1 MEIIAI
7 KDLSI
12 LIKRSSRR
20 KTVELSVERDGEV
33 ILYAP
38 ENVSREKLECL
49 VLEKMLWIYRQLGR
63 KAEELHNLPEK
74 EFVSGEGFYY
84 RGRKY
89 KLKLVDEVVPGQN
102 SEDLLRWQNGRF
114 LLPRSLAIKGKE
126 AFIAWYSK
134 HAGDWIPSRVQLLQ
148 GRVGVTPAS
157 INIRDLGFRWGS
169 CSQSNKLFF
178 HWRLMLLPIE
188 QIDYLILHELVHLLE
203 HNHSQEFYKQLRC
216 VVPEYELHEEW
227 LRRNG
232 DRYNL

>member
-1 MEIIAI
+1 MEILAI
-7 KDLSI
+7 KDLPI

-20 KTVELSVERDGEV
+20 KTVELSVERSGEV

-38 ENVSREKLECL
+38 ESADLEQLKHL
-49 VLEKMLWIYRQLGR
+49 VLEKILWIYRQLAR
-63 KAEELHNLPEK
+63 KKEELHNLPAK

-89 KLKLVDEVVPGQN
+89 KLKLVDEALPGEN
-102 SEDLLRWQNGRF
+102 SEGLLRWQNGRF
-114 LLPRSLAIKGKE
+114 LLPRSQASKGRE
-126 AFIAWYSK
+126 AFIAWYSQ

-157 INIRDLGFRWGS
+157 ISIRDLGFRWGS
-169 CSQSNKLFF
+169 CTQSSKLFF

-203 HNHSQEFYKQLRC
+203 HNHSQGFYKQLRC
-216 VVPEYELHEEW
+216 VAPQYELHEEW

>member
-12 LIKRSSRR
+12 LIQRSSRR
-20 KTVELSVERDGEV
+20 KTVELSVERDGEI
-33 ILYAP
+33 ILYTP
-38 ENVSREKLECL
+38 ENVGREKLESL

-63 KAEELHNLPEK
+63 KEEELHNLPEK

-89 KLKLVDEVVPGQN
+89 KLKLLDEPVAGLK
-102 SEDLLRWQNGRF
+102 SEGRLRWQNGRF
-114 LLPRSLAIKGKE
+114 FLHRALAANGRE
-126 AFIAWYSK
+126 AFVAWYGK
-134 HAGDWIPSRVQLLQ
+134 RAEDWIPSRVQLLQ

-169 CSQSNKLFF
+169 CTQNNKLFF

-203 HNHSQEFYKQLRC
+203 HNHSQAFYKQLRC
-216 VVPEYELHEEW
+216 AAPEYELHEEW

-232 DRYNL
+232 DRYAL

>member
-1 MEIIAI
+1 MEVIAI

-20 KTVELSVERDGEV
+20 TPAELSVERDGNV

-38 ENVSREKLECL
+38 DNVGREKLEPL

-63 KAEELHNLPEK
+63 KEEELHNLPDK

-89 KLKLVDEVVPGQN
+89 KLKRVDDPLPGQKDRN
-102 SEDLLRWQNGRF
+102 ILRWQNGRF
-114 LLPRSLAIKGKE
+114 LLPRPLAPIGRE
-126 AFIAWYSK
+126 TFIAWYIK
-134 HAGDWIPSRVQLLQ
+134 RAEDWVPERVQLLQ
-148 GRVGVTPAS
+148 GRVGVTPVS

-169 CSQSNKLFF
+169 CTQSSKLFF

-203 HNHSQEFYKQLRC
+203 HNHSQDFYKQLRC
-216 VVPEYELHEEW
+216 AAPEYELHEEW

-232 DRYNL
+232 DRYCL

>member
-1 MEIIAI
+1 MEKIAI

-20 KTVELSVERDGEV
+20 KTVELSVERDGNV

-38 ENVSREKLECL
+38 DNVGQEKLESL
-49 VLEKMLWIYRQLGR
+49 VFEKMLWIYRQLGR
-63 KAEELHNLPEK
+63 KEEELHNLPEK

-89 KLKLVDEVVPGQN
+89 KLKLVDEPVPGQKI
-102 SEDLLRWQNGRF
+102 EGLLRWQNGRF
-114 LLPRSLAIKGKE
+114 FLPRSMASNGRE
-126 AFIAWYSK
+126 AFVAWYSER
-134 HAGDWIPSRVQLLQ
+134 AEDWIPSRVQLLQ
-148 GRVGVTPAS
+148 GRVGVTPVS

-169 CSQSNKLFF
+169 CTQTSKLFF

-203 HNHSQEFYKQLRC
+203 HNHSQDFYEQLRC
-216 VVPEYELHEEW
+216 VAPGYELHEEW

-232 DRYNL
+232 DRYSL

>member
-20 KTVELSVERDGEV
+20 KTVELSVERNGEV
-33 ILYAP
+33 ILYTP
-38 ENVSREKLECL
+38 ENADRQKLEYL

-63 KAEELHNLPEK
+63 KEEELHNLPEK

-89 KLKLVDEVVPGQN
+89 KLKLLDETVPGQKN
-102 SEDLLRWQNGRF
+102 AGLLQWQNGRF
-114 LLPRSLAIKGKE
+114 LLPRSLAPNGRE

-134 HAGDWIPSRVQLLQ
+134 HAEAWIPNRVQLLR

-157 INIRDLGFRWGS
+157 ISIRDLGFRWGS
-169 CSQSNKLFF
+169 CTQSNKLFF

-203 HNHSQEFYKQLRC
+203 HNHSQAFYMQLQC
-216 VVPEYELHEEW
+216 VAHEYELHEEW